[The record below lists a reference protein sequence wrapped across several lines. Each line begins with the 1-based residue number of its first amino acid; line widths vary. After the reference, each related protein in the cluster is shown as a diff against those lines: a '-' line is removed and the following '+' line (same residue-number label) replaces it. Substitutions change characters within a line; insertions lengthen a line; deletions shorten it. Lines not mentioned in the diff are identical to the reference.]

1 MTFKHLSSYCRSKG
15 ISLSPKVYFIDAMG
29 AMALGLFASL
39 LVGTI
44 LQVAGEQ
51 LKVGLLVQIAS
62 YAKGASG
69 AAIGLAIAN
78 ALGSASGL
86 LLLSAATVGMAGM
99 ALGGPVGAYIA
110 TIVAIEVGKLVHR
123 ATKIDILV
131 TPATVILTG
140 GIIAVWLGE
149 PISYIMT
156 ALGDLVQSTTE
167 MHPLT
172 MGVAVSVLVGI
183 LLTLPV
189 SSAAICIAIGLGGLA
204 GGAATAG
211 CCAQMIGFA
220 VISYPDNKLSGLVAQ
235 GLGTSM
241 LQMPNIIRKPL
252 VWLAPIIISAITGP
266 IATCVFALENIPIA
280 SGMGT
285 CGLVGPLGTLSTM
298 QTEGN
303 SVWLGVLCTYIAL
316 PALLSWGLGAMMRR
330 MGWLLPGDLKL
341 QY

>member
-1 MTFKHLSSYCRSKG
+1 MTIKQLSDYCHSRQ

-51 LKVGLLVQIAS
+51 FEIDLFIQIAS

-69 AAIGLAIAN
+69 ATIGLAIAN
-78 ALGSASGL
+78 ALGGANGL

-99 ALGGPVGAYIA
+99 ALGGPMGAYLA
-110 TIVAIEVGKLVHR
+110 TIIAIEIGKLVHR
-123 ATKIDILV
+123 TTKIDILV
-131 TPATVILTG
+131 TPITVILTG
-140 GIIAVWLGE
+140 GIVAISLGF

-156 ALGDLVQSTTE
+156 SLGKIIQSLTE
-167 MHPLT
+167 LHPLG
-172 MGVAVSVLVGI
+172 MGIAVSILVGM

-189 SSAAICIAIGLGGLA
+189 SSAAICIAIDLGGIA

-211 CCAQMIGFA
+211 CCAQMICFA
-220 VISYPDNKLSGLVAQ
+220 VMSYPDNKLSGFVAQ
-235 GLGTSM
+235 ALGTSM
-241 LQMPNIIRKPL
+241 LQMPNLIRKPL
-252 VWLAPIIISAITGP
+252 LWLPPIIIAAIVGP
-266 IATCVFALENIPIA
+266 IATCIFALENIPIA

-285 CGLVGPLGTLSTM
+285 CGLVGPIGTLSTM
-298 QTEGN
+298 TTQGDV
-303 SVWLGVLCTYIAL
+303 VWLGTLLTYIII
-316 PALLSWGLGAMMRR
+316 PTLLSWGIGVSMRY
-330 MGWLLPGDLKL
+330 MGWIRPGDLKL